1 MKEFW
6 SDYAKMCKQSGEFYK
21 EHWKGIIILNVALAG
36 AFAGYMAIAT
46 HKDEIKSSLRKRRM
60 LKKLRP
66 TRPLLF
72 LILYGKELKLHGKS
86 RT

>member
-46 HKDEIKSSLRKRRM
+46 HKDEIKKFFT
-60 LKKLRP
+60 KK
-66 TRPLLF
+66 
-72 LILYGKELKLHGKS
+72 KNVEEVEAN
-86 RT
+86 